1 MQSAYGAF
9 AAGWAA
15 WRWSFL
21 AIIRGDV
28 VVTALGGEMRSEF
41 SRFGKLVAI
50 VMQGLALVS
59 VSACS
64 SYDEAPRLQQDAAA
78 QRPVYLIGPGDNLQV
93 FVWGNPD
100 LSTTV
105 PVRPDG
111 QITLPL
117 VPTLPVAGKTSVVV
131 AKEIEDELKKYV
143 KNPIVSVMITGFR
156 GSYAQQI
163 RVVGEAAKPQALQY
177 NDGMTVLDVMI
188 QVGGITQFAAGN
200 RAILVRQEDGK
211 EVKYQVRLADLMNDG
226 DLSANTPVLP
236 GDILVIPQ
244 SWF

>member
-1 MQSAYGAF
+1 MF
-9 AAGWAA
+9 A
-15 WRWSFL
+15 
-21 AIIRGDV
+21 I
-28 VVTALGGEMRSEF
+28 
-41 SRFGKLVAI
+41 LV
-50 VMQGLALVS
+50 QGLALAS
-59 VSACS
+59 VAACS
-64 SYDEAPRLQQDAAA
+64 SYPEAPQLSQEAAVSH
-78 QRPVYLIGPGDNLQV
+78 PIYLIGPGDALQV

-117 VPTLPVAGKTSVVV
+117 VPSLPVAGKTSVEV
-131 AKEIEDELKKYV
+131 AHQIEDELKKYV
-143 KNPIVSVMITGFR
+143 KNPIVSVMITGFK
-156 GSYAQQI
+156 GPYAQQV

-200 RAILVRQEDGK
+200 RAILLRQENGK
-211 EVKYQVRLADLMNDG
+211 EAKYQVRLTDLMNDG
-226 DLSANTPVLP
+226 DLSANVAMLP